1 MSQQKHACSW
11 GAQGT
16 PAQKIRPP
24 LSQKKKNIFCGVCPP
39 HQHHWVTSIWAGP
52 LIHHLLNAALHR
64 AILPLKSEDLVLLL
78 LDVALIKHLA
88 PTSPSRAV
96 PGNLWQ
102 HTTHCW
108 KSSLLLCRAFPP
120 LHTIPLLKR
129 NKWQLLKG
137 FQTDYITP

>member
-1 MSQQKHACSW
+1 M
-11 GAQGT
+11 
-16 PAQKIRPP
+16 
-24 LSQKKKNIFCGVCPP
+24 CPP
-39 HQHHWVTSIWAGP
+39 PQHHRVTSIWAAL
-52 LIHHLLNAALHR
+52 LIHRLLNAALHR

-78 LDVALIKHLA
+78 LDVALIKHPA

-96 PGNLWQ
+96 LGNLWQ

-108 KSSLLLCRAFPP
+108 KSSLLLCRAFPS

-137 FQTDYITP
+137 FQRDYITP